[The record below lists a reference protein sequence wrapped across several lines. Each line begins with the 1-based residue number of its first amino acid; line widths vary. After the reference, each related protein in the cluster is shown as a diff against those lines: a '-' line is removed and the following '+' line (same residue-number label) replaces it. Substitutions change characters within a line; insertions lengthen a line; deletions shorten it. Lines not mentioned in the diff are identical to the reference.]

1 MAVMLMILTS
11 FLGLFI
17 PCNTFQSMPINEA
30 AADETWFNSHCIEL
44 GQLFDGSLAITDL
57 IPATSVTPEFRCDI
71 EGIQLAYTW
80 FTRVISNIQMMTQ
93 LISLTDTVC
102 MYTETTHDSIT
113 GGFIVKSQHG
123 INGIF
128 MGRTISVYANVEY
141 HFNADVSPLISF
153 ISIDTGYTQSKV
165 VQILKFLGIE
175 LPQPQRRALV
185 DMDAY
190 GEYLDNDKEIYENVG
205 DIGYNLYG
213 YLLVLVIG
221 FVLM

>member
-1 MAVMLMILTS
+1 
-11 FLGLFI
+11 
-17 PCNTFQSMPINEA
+17 
-30 AADETWFNSHCIEL
+30 
-44 GQLFDGSLAITDL
+44 
-57 IPATSVTPEFRCDI
+57 
-71 EGIQLAYTW
+71 
-80 FTRVISNIQMMTQ
+80 MTQ

-102 MYTETTHDSIT
+102 MYTGTTHDSIT
-113 GGFIVKSQHG
+113 GGFIVKSQHS

-128 MGRTISVYANVEY
+128 MGRTISVSANVEY
-141 HFNADVSPLISF
+141 HFNADASPLISF

-205 DIGYNLYG
+205 EIGYNLYG